1 MNNDTF
7 EKKLEDS
14 NINKTI
20 FSELT
25 SLPYQTLMNWK
36 RNDRV
41 PVWVESW
48 LENYNKVKAYNDIK
62 EKILEIENIKIKTL

>member
-36 RNDRV
+36 RNDSV

-48 LENYNKVKAYNDIK
+48 LENYNKAKVADDIMKA
-62 EKILEIENIKIKTL
+62 IEPFRMKK

>member
-14 NINKTI
+14 SINKTI

-25 SLPYQTLMNWK
+25 SLPYQTVMNWK
-36 RNDRV
+36 RNEPSLAGLDSV
-41 PVWVESW
+41 SE
-48 LENYNKVKAYNDIK
+48 
-62 EKILEIENIKIKTL
+62 